1 MMGEPRA
8 GHRTLPHTADTRV
21 QAWGPTLEECLAQA
35 VLGTVESF
43 LDISGATVTER
54 REVRLDPAEPPADRL
69 VTLLDE
75 VIYLMDVT
83 GRAPVGAELTRDRAG
98 PLARLDMADLAELP
112 QIGAVPKAVSLHG
125 LRVEERPDGWLCEV
139 TLDV

>member
-1 MMGEPRA
+1 VWARGRRRSECGARA
-8 GHRTLPHTADTRV
+8 AGGAVGRLPDVR
-21 QAWGPTLEECLAQA
+21 G
-35 VLGTVESF
+35 GS
-43 LDISGATVTER
+43 VTGR
-54 REVRLDPAEPPADRL
+54 REVRVDPAEPRADRL

>member
-8 GHRTLPHTADTRV
+8 GHRTLPHTADTRI

-35 VLGTVESF
+35 VLGSVASF
-43 LDISGATVTER
+43 VDTTGATAAER
-54 REVRLDPAEPPADRL
+54 REVRLDPADPPEDR
-69 VTLLDE
+69 VVALLDE

-83 GRAPVGAELTRDRAG
+83 GRVPVGAELTRDEAG
-98 PLARLDMADLAELP
+98 PLARLDMADLADLP
-112 QIGAVPKAVSLHG
+112 QIGAVPKAVALHG
-125 LRVEERPDGWLCEV
+125 LRVERRPDGWLCEV